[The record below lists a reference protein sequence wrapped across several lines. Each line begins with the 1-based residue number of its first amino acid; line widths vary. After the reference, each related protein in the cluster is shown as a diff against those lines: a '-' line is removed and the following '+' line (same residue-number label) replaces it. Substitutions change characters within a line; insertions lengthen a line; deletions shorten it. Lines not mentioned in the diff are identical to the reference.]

1 MASDT
6 LFRPA
11 GSLIVR
17 MWCTDIDADKT
28 LIHIKYFLKVGLRK
42 ELAMSSKRQ

>member
-1 MASDT
+1 MPHSGLRRHQA
-6 LFRPA
+6 
-11 GSLIVR
+11 
-17 MWCTDIDADKT
+17 CTDIDADKT